1 MLGEPIAEPP
11 RAVTP
16 TLLSK
21 PVVSQLRAADNIVTQ
36 VLTARGLV
44 RKLAQVP
51 VVL

>member
-1 MLGEPIAEPP
+1 VLGEPIAEPP
-11 RAVTP
+11 RTVTP
-16 TLLSK
+16 TVLSK